1 MSTSN
6 LSKENRM
13 GNMPVTRLLVSMSLP
28 IMVSMFVMAL
38 YNIVDSIFV
47 SMISEEAL
55 TAVSIA
61 FPLQTLAMAFG
72 IGTSVGVGAVLS
84 MRLGEKNQ
92 EAVNK
97 TAVNGIFL
105 GICNYI
111 GFAVIVFPL
120 LRAYFSTQ
128 TSDERIIAYGVEYM
142 QIIVVLGLG
151 TFLGTMF
158 DRLLQ
163 STGRTFYTMI
173 TQITG
178 ALTNIILDPILIFGI
193 GPFPKMGMQGA
204 ALATVIGQILGGIL
218 SFIFNMRFN
227 NDIKFKF
234 KKFRPDGT
242 IILHIYKIAVP
253 TILMQSINSITTYGM
268 NLVLGIFSSTAI
280 AVYGVYFK
288 LNSFIFM
295 PVFGLNNGMIPIIA
309 FNYGAKQ
316 RSRIIKTIKSALSLS
331 LLIMT
336 IGVILFETAPAALL
350 KLFNASNAMLEIG
363 IPALRTIAPSF
374 FGAAF
379 AIILIS
385 VFQALGNAVYSML
398 ISFTRQL
405 IVLLPIAYLLSFTG
419 KIDNVWF
426 CFIIAE
432 VISLLCCFLFLRRI
446 YNKKLRNM

>member
-1 MSTSN
+1 
-6 LSKENRM
+6 
-13 GNMPVTRLLVSMSLP
+13 MPVTRLLVSMSLP

>member
-13 GNMPVTRLLVSMSLP
+13 GNMPVARLLVSMSLP
-28 IMVSMFVMAL
+28 IMISMFVMAL

-128 TSDERIIAYGVEYM
+128 TSDQRIIDYGVEYM

-405 IVLLPIAYLLSFTG
+405 IVLLPVAYILSLTG

-432 VISLLCCFLFLRRI
+432 VFSLLCCFLFLRRI
-446 YNKKLRNM
+446 YDKKLRNM

>member
-1 MSTSN
+1 
-6 LSKENRM
+6 
-13 GNMPVTRLLVSMSLP
+13 MPVARLLVSMSLP
-28 IMVSMFVMAL
+28 IMISMFVMAL

-128 TSDERIIAYGVEYM
+128 TSDQRIIDYGVEYM

-405 IVLLPIAYLLSFTG
+405 IVLLPVAYILSLTG

-432 VISLLCCFLFLRRI
+432 VFSLLCCFLFLRRI
-446 YNKKLRNM
+446 YDKKLRNM